1 MQLKDP
7 FDTKLCT
14 LNVIVL
20 SVVAVVTREKKGMKV
35 KTVKTQLPPHEVH
48 DEVHEFDKEQ
58 QWLAKQ
64 RKCMIVLRNDHTHR
78 SLNSFNEHFA
88 VFFDL
93 QFFGSHVCCTW
104 TTSPKACAM
113 PTNGN
118 THMSVQR

>member
-1 MQLKDP
+1 M
-7 FDTKLCT
+7 
-14 LNVIVL
+14 
-20 SVVAVVTREKKGMKV
+20 
-35 KTVKTQLPPHEVH
+35 KTVKMQLPPHEVH

-93 QFFGSHVCCTW
+93 QFFGSHVAHGQPAQKHVPCLLMVIHTCQ
-104 TTSPKACAM
+104 SK
-113 PTNGN
+113 GN
-118 THMSVQR
+118 